1 MRLGAPKAGYGGF
14 GGVPSTSPTLSYLT
28 PPPDFS
34 AIPLEVVVSFK
45 SLLKKSSATKEKALQ
60 DVLAH
65 EQNRSSDAEGPE
77 EPVIQAYIQLYPRLS
92 IDDSARVREL
102 SHQVLIQLLNSAK
115 KRIAKHLPLFVG
127 PWLAGTFDRDRRV
140 SKAAN
145 DGLASFLQTKEKEVA
160 FWQSVQ
166 TLALDFARTSL
177 KETPASLS
185 DERSTTK
192 QDSDAKYYRVVGA
205 SVCLTLN
212 LLAKGD
218 LDSLKDGLNT
228 YFEAD
233 ALWSL
238 AKGEDPFV
246 RRSFYQLIRS
256 VLDLA
261 PELLKPRLQQLGRAL
276 IADSFKSNQS
286 GSATDFLKA
295 LTALTRQFPQVWG
308 TQQHPLQRLEKFVSR
323 GSQGGSDEYWRVL
336 NELLSVL
343 ADRFQPPSVEMVSA
357 LLGSIRKGIS
367 DRLETRPG
375 RQQAFD
381 VYAHVVVLFLLGVV
395 PNTAFVEDN
404 ISSLTRQF
412 LHPIP
417 DASTPSPQQ
426 PEFLVQAWD
435 ALVKHPDAE
444 SRKVAESQWQI
455 IVEEFLSRVS
465 NSLPEVSEGY
475 QASQLGVATEGERWF
490 SLVSKFSKTATLSE
504 LATASS
510 SRVLQSA
517 LNLLLRRNFKP
528 FGCAAIL
535 QSAFRHLPDI
545 YHNIDPLSAI
555 FPPGRNEQAKILVMT
570 SSLPYIISDLHEAA
584 ADRLEDIWKVLFE
597 ASTGIPD
604 REKSISA
611 VKMLISI
618 PSTFKFAQELP
629 DAQQF
634 LLSVWSEFANSKDL
648 AHCWGE
654 LAATSLDFNTLT
666 VNSVKTISTTV
677 IALLEETLSRESA
690 LNALE
695 LVLRHTP
702 ESSITGEDLSVR
714 LVTSLLALTEV
725 SDTPIAEKAKG
736 LFQLVQ
742 HRPTESLPLARILA
756 SQLHE
761 AGPSS
766 LDINT
771 LVDQAVAAVQSGVLP
786 AEDVFPSSVA
796 WQTELAWFLDT
807 PNPSLSLTCSM
818 EGSYLL
824 VQSSEG
830 ARKPSP
836 GRDSKGRSSPARMA
850 LFTAKLLSSGV
861 ELSSLPLE
869 FQLELIYLLCVTD
882 ALAADQLALSE
893 ENRLWRNIPGQD
905 NDDEILE
912 FTELASKEIS
922 GIVASSVTWRDLDM
936 SGETLVERL
945 VNFMLE
951 TARGFNAAAFYT
963 AKALA
968 TLLQALVK
976 AHGTLARLEDWLT
989 KLGLSRATP
998 DSTFLAAAIL
1008 VGLNDALTSSRA
1020 ISTLCARLFSEIPGH
1035 SIGSPRT
1042 LPSLVLLNLCMA
1054 VYDENQ
1060 IPVEPRKQVLVLQQ
1074 LTKWTDTPEEM
1085 DYKLAAE
1092 TCKAIARI
1100 FPNVRE
1106 VYGPF
1111 WEKSIQ
1117 YCLWLWGQAAGDDT
1131 SNRLPYIYAS
1141 LKLMQA
1147 FRAADDINDDLEDA
1161 LSEHRK
1167 AESAALIALLSVP
1180 HDAPATV
1187 PSQLVDALLS
1197 RAITKLPNVKLD
1209 ELSDVYQA
1217 VASPSRDIQ
1226 KAAFGLLHR
1235 TIPPAQEEISVN
1247 VIIEKKPA
1255 NLPAE
1260 LLSLLLN
1267 APNLDDYTD
1276 EELYQF
1282 PAPVRSYLLTWH
1294 LVFDAYSKASYRV
1307 RSDYTENLKKDDHLG
1322 PLLGFLADV
1331 LGHALARAIDLDK
1344 EGFTPEHVR
1353 SYSIDLADSEPAE
1366 RDMNWLLIHLFYLI
1380 LKYVPG
1386 LFKAWYLDCPSKQTK
1401 VAIQSWMGRF
1411 FSPLI
1416 ISDLL
1421 DEVTEWS
1428 TNQGDLEGET
1438 DAEALEIKVNKPVRE
1453 ITASYPVDD
1462 DFATIQIVVPQSY
1475 PLDPVDVM
1483 SVKRVAI
1490 KEEKWQSWLKGI
1502 KAVIMFGNCSL
1513 VDGLMAF
1520 RRNISLAVKDQEEC
1534 AICYSIVAQDKS
1546 LPDKKC
1552 GTCNHYFHRYC
1563 LYKWFHNSG
1572 KNTCPLCRNPIDYLG
1587 SDTSRRKG
1595 GR

>member
-1 MRLGAPKAGYGGF
+1 MRQGTPKAGFGGF

-34 AIPLEVVVSFK
+34 NIPLEVVVAFK
-45 SLLKKSSATKEKALQ
+45 SLLKKASATKEKALQ
-60 DVLAH
+60 DVLTH
-65 EQNRSSDAEGPE
+65 EQNRPSDSEGPE
-77 EPVIQAYIQLYPRLS
+77 ESVIQAYIQLYPRLS

-140 SKAAN
+140 AKAAN

-160 FWQSVQ
+160 FWKSVQ
-166 TLALDFARTSL
+166 TRALDYARTAL
-177 KETPASLS
+177 KETPTSLS

-205 SVCLTLN
+205 SLCLTLN

-218 LDSLKDGLNT
+218 LNSLKDGLAT
-228 YFEAD
+228 YVEVD

-238 AKGEDPFV
+238 VKAEDPFV

-256 VLDLA
+256 VLDAA
-261 PELLKPRLQQLGRAL
+261 PELLQPCLQQLGRAL
-276 IADSFKSNQS
+276 IADSFKANQT
-286 GSATDFLKA
+286 GSASDFLKA
-295 LTALTRQFPQVWG
+295 LTTLTRQYPKVWG
-308 TQQHPLQRLEKFVSR
+308 TQQHPTQRLEKFVSR
-323 GSQGGSDEYWRVL
+323 GSQGGSDEYWRSSK
-336 NELLSVL
+336 ELLSL
-343 ADRFQPPSVEMVSA
+343 IAEGFQPPSAEMLSA
-357 LLGSIRKGIS
+357 LLGSIRKAIL
-367 DRLETRPG
+367 DRLETRSG
-375 RQQAFD
+375 RQQAFN
-381 VYAHVVVLFLLGVV
+381 VYAHALVLFLPTIPLSM
-395 PNTAFVEDN
+395 AFVEDN
-404 ISSLTRQF
+404 VSSLTRQF
-412 LHPIP
+412 LHPNP
-417 DASTPSPQQ
+417 DNSTPTPSQ
-426 PEFLVQAWD
+426 PEFLVQVWEVLTQHPNAD
-435 ALVKHPDAE
+435 ARQIAE
-444 SRKVAESQWQI
+444 KQWNT
-455 IVEEFLSRVS
+455 IVDEFLIRVS
-465 NSLPEVSEGY
+465 NSLPEVSERY
-475 QASQLGVATEGERWF
+475 QASQLAVAAEGERWF
-490 SLVSKFSKTATLSE
+490 SMVSKFSKAAFLDDVA
-504 LATASS
+504 LPS
-510 SRVLQSA
+510 SRRALQSA
-517 LNLLLRRNFKP
+517 MDLLLRRNFKP
-528 FGCAAIL
+528 FGCAALL
-535 QSAFRHLPDI
+535 QSAYRHCPSVYLEV
-545 YHNIDPLSAI
+545 DPLTAI
-555 FPPGRNEQAKILVMT
+555 FPPSSSEHAKVLVT
-570 SSLPYIISDLHEAA
+570 TPSLPYIVSDLHEAA
-584 ADRLEDIWKVLFE
+584 GDRLEDIWEVLFQQS
-597 ASTGIPD
+597 AQISD
-604 REKSISA
+604 RVASISA
-611 VKMLISI
+611 VKVLISI
-618 PSTFKFAQELP
+618 PSTFKFAQDLP
-629 DAQQF
+629 EAQQF
-634 LLSVWSEFANSKDL
+634 LVSVWSEFARSSVATPVL
-648 AHCWGE
+648 AE
-654 LAATSLDFNTLT
+654 LAETSLDFNALT
-666 VNSVKTISTTV
+666 PESAKVISGTV
-677 IALLEETLSRESA
+677 IGQLEEPLSRESA
-690 LNALE
+690 LRALE
-695 LVLRHTP
+695 LILRRAP
-702 ESSITGEDLSVR
+702 ESSIADDDLSVR
-714 LVTSLLALTEV
+714 LITSLLALTEV

-736 LFQLVQ
+736 LFQLLK
-742 HRPTESLPLARILA
+742 HRPTESSPLSRILA

-761 AGPSS
+761 AGPAS
-766 LDINT
+766 LDIDT
-771 LVDQAVAAVQSGVLP
+771 LVTQAVAAVQSKVLL

-796 WQTELAWFLDT
+796 WQTELTWFLDT
-807 PNPSLSLTCSM
+807 TNPSLSLTSSM
-818 EGSYLL
+818 EGSHYL

-830 ARKPSP
+830 MQKPAP

-869 FQLELIYLLCVTD
+869 FQLELLYLLCVTD

-893 ENRLWRNIPGQD
+893 ENRLWRNIRGQD
-905 NDDEILE
+905 TDDEILE
-912 FTELASKEIS
+912 YTELASKEIGS
-922 GIVASSVTWRDLDM
+922 IVAASVNWRDFDM
-936 SGETLVERL
+936 SGDSLVERL

-951 TARGFNAAAFYT
+951 TARGFNATAFYT

-968 TLLQALVK
+968 SLLQSLVK
-976 AHGTLARLEDWLT
+976 THGPLARLEEWLT
-989 KLGLSRATP
+989 KLGLSRVTP
-998 DSTFLAAAIL
+998 SSTFVASAIL
-1008 VGLNDALTSSRA
+1008 VGMNDALTTSKTIA
-1020 ISTLCARLFSEIPGH
+1020 TLCARLFSEIPGNT
-1035 SIGSPRT
+1035 IGSPRT
-1042 LPSLVLLNLCMA
+1042 LPFLVLLNLCMA
-1054 VYDENQ
+1054 VYDESQ

-1074 LTKWTDTPEEM
+1074 LAKWTDTPDEM
-1085 DYKLAAE
+1085 DYRLAAE
-1092 TCKAIARI
+1092 TCKAITRI
-1100 FPNVRE
+1100 FPSVRE

-1117 YCLWLWGQAAGDDT
+1117 YCLWLWDQASRDDAT
-1131 SNRLPYIYAS
+1131 TRLPYVYAS

-1147 FRAADDINDDLEDA
+1147 LRGADDINDDLEDA
-1161 LSEHRK
+1161 LVAHRN
-1167 AESAALIALLSVP
+1167 AETAALIGLLSLP
-1180 HDAPATV
+1180 NDASATV
-1187 PSQLVDALLS
+1187 PSQLVDALIS
-1197 RAITKLPNVKLD
+1197 RAVSKLPDVKLE

-1217 VASPSRDIQ
+1217 VASPSRDVQ
-1226 KAAFGLLHR
+1226 KAAFGLLHK
-1235 TIPPAQEEISVN
+1235 TIPAAQEEISVN

-1267 APNLDDYTD
+1267 APNPDDYTD

-1282 PAPVRSYLLTWH
+1282 PAPVRSYLLAWH
-1294 LVFDAYSKASYRV
+1294 LVFDAYNKASYRV

-1344 EGFTPEHVR
+1344 ERFTPEHVR

-1380 LKYVPG
+1380 LKFVPG
-1386 LFKAWYLDCPSKQTK
+1386 LFKSWYFDCPSKQTK

-1438 DAEALEIKVNKPVRE
+1438 DAEALEVKVNKPVRE
-1453 ITASYPVDD
+1453 ITASFPVDD

-1475 PLDPVDVM
+1475 PLEPVDVM

>member
-1 MRLGAPKAGYGGF
+1 MGLGTPKAGFGGF
-14 GGVPSTSPTLSYLT
+14 GGVASTSPTLSYLT

-34 AIPLEVVVSFK
+34 EIPLEVVVSFK
-45 SLLKKSSATKEKALQ
+45 SLLKKASATKEKALQ
-60 DVLAH
+60 DILAH
-65 EQNRSSDAEGPE
+65 EQNRSSDTNGPE
-77 EPVIQAYIQLYPRLS
+77 ESVIQAFVQLYPRLS

-140 SKAAN
+140 SKAASE
-145 DGLASFLQTKEKEVA
+145 GLASFLQTKEKEVA
-160 FWQSVQ
+160 FWKSIQVR
-166 TLALDFARTSL
+166 ALDYATTSL
-177 KETPASLS
+177 KETPTSLS

-212 LLAKGD
+212 LLAKGA
-218 LDSLKDGLNT
+218 LDALKDGIAVYL
-228 YFEAD
+228 EVD

-238 AKGEDPFV
+238 AKAEDPFV
-246 RRSFYQLIRS
+246 RRSFYHLIRS
-256 VLDLA
+256 ILDTA

-276 IADSFKSNQS
+276 IADSFKGNQS

-295 LTALTRQFPQVWG
+295 LTTLTRQYSQVWG
-308 TQQHPLQRLEKFVSR
+308 TQQHPVQRLEKFVSR
-323 GSQGGSDEYWRVL
+323 GSQGGSDEYWRASSQ
-336 NELLSVL
+336 LLSVL
-343 ADRFQPPSVEMVSA
+343 TDKFPSPSLDIVSA
-357 LLGSIRKGIS
+357 LLGSIRKGIF
-367 DRLETRPG
+367 DRLETRSG

-381 VYAHVVVLFLLGVV
+381 MYAHAIELYLPALV
-395 PNTAFVEDN
+395 PNAEFVKDN
-404 ISSLTRQF
+404 VSSLTRQF
-412 LHPIP
+412 LHPNP
-417 DASTPSPQQ
+417 EVSTPSPQQ
-426 PEFLVQAWD
+426 PDILVQLWQ
-435 ALVKHPDAE
+435 ALVRHPGSE
-444 SRKVAESQWQI
+444 VRQTAESQWQN
-455 IVEEFLSRVS
+455 IVDEFLSRVS
-465 NSLPEVSEGY
+465 NSLPEVSERY
-475 QASQLGVATEGERWF
+475 QASQLAIAAEGERWF
-490 SLVSKFSKTATLSE
+490 SILSRFSKAASLHD
-504 LATASS
+504 LAVSS
-510 SRVLQSA
+510 STSIIQSA
-517 LNLLLRRNFKP
+517 LDLLLRRNFKP

-535 QSAFRHLPDI
+535 QSAYRHCPDI
-545 YHNIDPLSAI
+545 YRGIDTTSMI
-555 FPPGRNEQAKILVMT
+555 FPANGNEHARTLVT
-570 SSLPYIISDLHEAA
+570 TPSLPYIISDLHETAG
-584 ADRLEDIWKVLFE
+584 DRLEEIWGLLFA
-597 ASTGIPD
+597 ASTQISD
-604 REKSISA
+604 RGASISA
-611 VKMLISI
+611 VKTLVSI
-618 PSTFKFAQELP
+618 PSTFKFVQDLP
-629 DAQQF
+629 QAQQF
-634 LLSVWSEFANSKDL
+634 LISVWSEFAKSDDL
-648 AHCWGE
+648 GAPWAQ
-654 LAATSLDFNTLT
+654 LAETSLDFNTLT
-666 VNSVKTISTTV
+666 VESIKTITTTV
-677 IALLEETLSRESA
+677 IGLLEEPSSRAPA
-690 LNALE
+690 LQALD
-695 LVLRHTP
+695 LVLTHAP
-702 ESSITGEDLSVR
+702 ESSIIDDDLSVR
-714 LVTSLLALTEV
+714 LITTLLALTEI

-736 LFQLVQ
+736 LFQLLQ
-742 HRPTESLPLARILA
+742 HRPTESPPLFRILA

-761 AGPSS
+761 AGPAS
-766 LDINT
+766 LDIDT
-771 LVDQAVAAVQSGVLP
+771 LVAQAVAAVQSKVLP
-786 AEDVFPSSVA
+786 AEDVFPSTVA
-796 WQTELAWFLDT
+796 WQTELSWFLNT
-807 PNPSLSLTCSM
+807 PNPSLSLTSSM
-818 EGSYLL
+818 DGSYFL
-824 VQSSEG
+824 VQGSESTN
-830 ARKPSP
+830 KPSP

-869 FQLELIYLLCVTD
+869 FQLELIYLLCVTNM
-882 ALAADQLALSE
+882 LAADQLALSE
-893 ENRLWRNIPGQD
+893 ENRLWRNIRGQD
-905 NDDEILE
+905 TDDEILE
-912 FTELASKEIS
+912 YTELASNEVS
-922 GIVASSVTWRDLDM
+922 NIVAASVNWRDLDM
-936 SGETLVERL
+936 SGDTLVERL
-945 VNFMLE
+945 VNFMLQ
-951 TARGFNAAAFYT
+951 TALGFNAAAFYT

-968 TLLQALVK
+968 ALLQALVK
-976 AHGTLARLEDWLT
+976 AHGPLAKFEEWLT
-989 KLGLSRATP
+989 KLGLSRVTP
-998 DSTFLAAAIL
+998 DSTFVAAAIL
-1008 VGLNDALTSSRA
+1008 VGLNDALASSKT
-1020 ISTLCARLFSEIPGH
+1020 ISTLCARLFSEIPGY

-1042 LPSLVLLNLCMA
+1042 LPSLVLLNLCLA
-1054 VYDENQ
+1054 VYDESQ

-1074 LTKWTDTPEEM
+1074 VTKWTDSPEEM
-1085 DYKLAAE
+1085 DYRLAAE
-1092 TCKAIARI
+1092 TCKAITKI
-1100 FPNVRE
+1100 FPNVKE

-1117 YCLWLWGQAAGDDT
+1117 YCLWLWGQAARDDT

-1147 FRAADDINDDLEDA
+1147 LKSAEEVNDDLEDA
-1161 LSEHRK
+1161 LAENKR
-1167 AESAALIALLSVP
+1167 AESEALIALLTVP
-1180 HDAPATV
+1180 HDAPATL

-1197 RAITKLPNVKLD
+1197 RTVSKIPNVKLG

-1235 TIPPAQEEISVN
+1235 TIPAAQEEISVN

-1267 APNLDDYTD
+1267 APSPDDYTD

-1307 RSDYTENLKKDDHLG
+1307 RSDYTENLKKDDLIS

-1386 LFKAWYLDCPSKQTK
+1386 LFKSWYLDCSSKQTK

-1428 TNQGDLEGET
+1428 ANQGDLEGGT

-1462 DFATIQIVVPQSY
+1462 DFGMIQIVVPQSY
-1475 PLDPVDVM
+1475 PLEPVDVM

-1490 KEEKWQSWLKGI
+1490 KEDKWQSWLKGI

-1587 SDTSRRKG
+1587 SDTSKRKG

>member
-1 MRLGAPKAGYGGF
+1 MRLGTPKAGFGGF
-14 GGVPSTSPTLSYLT
+14 GGVASTSPTLSYLT

-34 AIPLEVVVSFK
+34 DLPLEVVVSFK
-45 SLLKKSSATKEKALQ
+45 SLLKKASATKEKALQ
-60 DVLAH
+60 DILAH
-65 EQNRSSDAEGPE
+65 EQNRSSATDGPE
-77 EPVIQAYIQLYPRLS
+77 ESVIQAYVQLYPRLS

-102 SHQVLIQLLNSAK
+102 SHQALIQLLNSAK
-115 KRIAKHLPLFVG
+115 KRIAKHLLLFVG

-160 FWQSVQ
+160 FWKSVQ
-166 TLALDFARTSL
+166 TRALDYARSAL
-177 KETPASLS
+177 KETPTSLS

-205 SVCLTLN
+205 SLCLTLN

-218 LDSLKDGLNT
+218 LGSLKGGLAT
-228 YFEAD
+228 YFEVD
-233 ALWSL
+233 ALWTL
-238 AKGEDPFV
+238 AKAEDPFV

-256 VLDLA
+256 VLDTS

-276 IADSFKSNQS
+276 VADSFKGSQS

-295 LTALTRQFPQVWG
+295 LTALTRQYSQVWG
-308 TQQHPLQRLEKFVSR
+308 TQQHPMQRLEKFISR
-323 GSQGGSDEYWRVL
+323 GSQGGSDEYWRASS
-336 NELLSVL
+336 ELLSVL
-343 ADRFQPPSVEMVSA
+343 ADKFQSPSLDMVST
-357 LLGSIRKGIS
+357 LLGSVRKGIS
-367 DRLETRPG
+367 DRLETRSG
-375 RQQAFD
+375 RQQAFGL
-381 VYAHVVVLFLLGVV
+381 YANVFVLFLPTIV
-395 PNTAFVEDN
+395 PNAEFVEDN
-404 ISSLTRQF
+404 ISSLTRQL
-412 LHPIP
+412 LHPNP
-417 DASTPSPQQ
+417 EVSTPSPQQ
-426 PEFLVQAWD
+426 PEVLVQLWE
-435 ALVKHPDAE
+435 ALVQHPDGEARKTAE
-444 SRKVAESQWQI
+444 LQWQN
-455 IVEEFLSRVS
+455 IVEEFLSRIS
-465 NSLPEVSEGY
+465 NSLPEVSERY
-475 QASQLGVATEGERWF
+475 QASQLAVAAEGERWF
-490 SLVSKFSKTATLSE
+490 YVVSKFSKTAYLHD
-504 LATASS
+504 LAASS
-510 SRVLQSA
+510 SNRIIQSA
-517 LNLLLRRNFKP
+517 LDLLLRRNFKP

-535 QSAFRHLPDI
+535 QSAFRHCPDV
-545 YHNIDPLSAI
+545 YRKVDPTSAI
-555 FPPGRNEQAKILVMT
+555 FPPNGNEHARILVST
-570 SSLPYIISDLHEAA
+570 PSLPYIISDLHETAG
-584 ADRLEDIWKVLFE
+584 DRLGEIWSALFG
-597 ASTGIPD
+597 ASAQIPD
-604 REKSISA
+604 RAASILA
-611 VKMLISI
+611 VKTLISI
-618 PSTFKFAQELP
+618 PSTFKFVQELP
-629 DAQQF
+629 GAQQF
-634 LLSVWSEFANSKDL
+634 LISVWSEFAKSNAL
-648 AHCWGE
+648 APCWNQ
-654 LAATSLDFNTLT
+654 LAETSLDFSTLT
-666 VNSVKTISTTV
+666 AESFKVISATV
-677 IALLEETLSRESA
+677 IGLLEEPLSRGSA
-690 LNALE
+690 LQALE
-695 LVLRHTP
+695 LVLRHAP
-702 ESSITGEDLSVR
+702 ESSIADDDLSVR
-714 LVTSLLALTEV
+714 LITTLLALTEV
-725 SDTPIAEKAKG
+725 SDTPVAEKAKA
-736 LFQLVQ
+736 LFQLLQ
-742 HRPTESLPLARILA
+742 HRPTGSPPLSRILA

-761 AGPSS
+761 AGPAS
-766 LDINT
+766 LDIDT
-771 LVDQAVAAVQSGVLP
+771 LVAQAVAAVQSKVLP
-786 AEDVFPSSVA
+786 AEDVFPSSVV
-796 WQTELAWFLDT
+796 WQTELSWFLNT
-807 PNPSLSLTCSM
+807 PNPSLSLTSSM
-818 EGSYLL
+818 DGSYFL
-824 VQSSEG
+824 VQSGEEMD
-830 ARKPSP
+830 RPSP

-893 ENRLWRNIPGQD
+893 ENRLWRNICGQD
-905 NDDEILE
+905 TDDEILE

-922 GIVASSVTWRDLDM
+922 SIVAASVNWRDLDM
-936 SGETLVERL
+936 SGDSLVERL

-968 TLLQALVK
+968 ALLQALVK
-976 AHGTLARLEDWLT
+976 AHGPLAKLEEWLT
-989 KLGLSRATP
+989 KLSLSRVTP
-998 DSTFLAAAIL
+998 ESTFVAAAIL
-1008 VGLNDALTSSRA
+1008 VGLNEALASSKT
-1020 ISTLCARLFSEIPGH
+1020 ISTLCVRLFSEIPGC

-1042 LPSLVLLNLCMA
+1042 LPSTVLLNLCMA
-1054 VYDENQ
+1054 VYDDSQ

-1074 LTKWTDTPEEM
+1074 VTKWTDTPEEV

-1092 TCKAIARI
+1092 TCKAITRI
-1100 FPNVRE
+1100 FPNVKE
-1106 VYGPF
+1106 AYGPF

-1117 YCLWLWGQAAGDDT
+1117 FCLWLWGQAARDDT

-1147 FRAADDINDDLEDA
+1147 FRSADDINDDLEDA

-1167 AESAALIALLSVP
+1167 AESGALIALLSVP
-1180 HDAPATV
+1180 HDTPATL
-1187 PSQLVDALLS
+1187 PSQLVDALIS
-1197 RAITKLPNVKLD
+1197 RAVTKLPNIKLD

-1235 TIPPAQEEISVN
+1235 TIPAAQEEISVN

-1267 APNLDDYTD
+1267 APSPDDYTD

-1322 PLLGFLADV
+1322 SLLGFLADV

-1386 LFKAWYLDCPSKQTK
+1386 LFKSWYLDCSSKQTK

-1428 TNQGDLEGET
+1428 ANQGDLEGGT

-1475 PLDPVDVM
+1475 PLDPVNVM

-1513 VDGLMAF
+1513 VDGLVAF